1 MFFTKVLL
9 QAPVIVQPEP
19 SLEAVQ
25 DASYVFN
32 GPQFFA
38 ALIAGIVLAFAFQL
52 LFTNLGVAAGISM
65 AGGSSSRSSTPDTQN
80 LQDLEGRTVYDL
92 ADDSSH
98 SSSGLGSTIK
108 KIGLAVGLGTLI
120 SVSLSLF
127 IASFLAVKLGLFVAP
142 LSGAIVGL
150 VIWAAFFA
158 LMVTFSSRAIGSLLG
173 SVVSTATSG
182 MQSIL
187 GTATAAIGAGAASK
201 QVINTAEAAAAAVR
215 KELGMAID
223 PVSMRENVEDFLH
236 SLKPAGLDIDK
247 IAQDFER
254 LLDDENLHTILDS
267 DSIRSVDRNTF
278 VQLISDRSD
287 ISKKDADRIAG
298 KLESV
303 WRKTHSKVA
312 PSGNPLN
319 DFTSYLKSAT
329 REQLTGTDF
338 GDKIDSLIG
347 EIGKNRRAQSSS
359 PLTQAASMSVN
370 SLMGMVMG
378 RSDLTNIDVDKITEQ
393 LQNLGGHLGE
403 QTNKA
408 ASQLGL
414 ASTPETTVKKD
425 IKNYLLNAYPWQL
438 KQANLDREFRD
449 LIYDPAAD
457 PLAVASDLRQ
467 ISRPDFVEILK
478 QKGLLSQA
486 QIRSTANLLDAI
498 RLEVIATAEAAHARQ
513 RSIELMVEV
522 EQYLTTTPKENL
534 TPEKIQMEFKL
545 ILEDFDAS
553 YEELSTRLA
562 VLDRP
567 TLERMLELRTDTEA
581 IEASAIAGEL
591 EIARDRVLAD
601 SQKNLG
607 QAKTVAD
614 RQWLQVQSYLRDT
627 GRGELNPD
635 GIKRDLQLMLNN
647 PQAGS
652 SALRSRLS
660 SFDRDTLTQLLAQR
674 QDLSEEQIEDVLD
687 SVEGTWM
694 RIANAPGQL
703 VGKAQEQYDQA
714 TSVVADYLRQ
724 TGKPELNPKGIERDL
739 TLLFNNPKLGSRA
752 IRQRIAAMDRDTLV
766 QLLAQRRDLSE
777 ADVNRVIDD
786 IQSTLRSIAKA
797 PRRAAIRTQEKVQ
810 DFQSAI
816 ADYLR
821 STDKAE
827 LSPTGIKRDVELL
840 LNDPRA
846 GAESLKDRL
855 SHFDRSTL
863 VALLTQREDIS
874 EEDVNQVVDQVLAV
888 RDNAMAQLQKIQDQ
902 IKSVLD
908 SILAKIKA
916 YLDGLDRPELAYEG
930 IRRDI
935 NVMFDDPQAGF
946 TALKD
951 RFSSV
956 DRDTLV
962 AVMSS
967 RDDISQADANR
978 LVSQIERTR
987 DRALQRAERIQ
998 TDAAMRIES
1007 AKKQAAKQVEDTRK
1021 AAAIA
1026 SWWLFFTALISA
1038 IAAAVAGALAVLPV
1052 AG

>member
-1 MFFTKVLL
+1 MFYTKILL

-19 SLEAVQ
+19 NLQAVQ
-25 DASYVFN
+25 DASFVFN

-38 ALIAGIVLAFAFQL
+38 ALIAGVVLAFAFQL

-65 AGGSSSRSSTPDTQN
+65 AGGSSSSSSTPDTEN
-80 LQDLEGRTVYDL
+80 LQDLEGKTVYDV

-108 KIGLAVGLGTLI
+108 KIGFAVGLGTLI
-120 SVSLSLF
+120 SVSLALF
-127 IASFLAVKLGLFVAP
+127 IASFLAVKLGLFIAP

-173 SVVSTATSG
+173 SVVGTATSG

-201 QVINTAEAAAAAVR
+201 QVVNTAEAAAAAVR

-236 SLKPAGLDIDK
+236 SLKPAGLDVDK
-247 IAQDFER
+247 IAKDFEQ

-303 WRKTHSKVA
+303 WNKTHSKVA
-312 PSGNPLN
+312 PSGDPVSS
-319 DFTSYLKSAT
+319 FASYLKSAT

-338 GDKIDSLIG
+338 GDKLDSLIG
-347 EIGKNRRAQSSS
+347 EIGKNRRSQSNS
-359 PLTQAASMSVN
+359 PLMKAATSFGAS
-370 SLMGMVMG
+370 SLANIVMG
-378 RSDLTNIDVDKITEQ
+378 RSDLSDIDVDKITEQ
-393 LQNLGGHLGE
+393 LQGLGGHLGE

-478 QKGLLSQA
+478 QKGLLSQT

-513 RSIELMVEV
+513 KSIELMVEV

-534 TPEKIQMEFKL
+534 TPEKIQMEFKP

-567 TLERMLELRTDTEA
+567 TLERMLELRSDTEA
-581 IEASAIAGEL
+581 IEASAITGEL
-591 EIARDRVLAD
+591 ELARDRVLAD

-607 QAKTVAD
+607 QAQTVAD

-635 GIKRDLQLMLNN
+635 GIKQDLQLMLNN

-652 SALRSRLS
+652 SALKARLS
-660 SFDRDTLTQLLAQR
+660 NFDRDTLTQLLAQR

-694 RIANAPGQL
+694 RVVNAPGQL

-714 TSVVADYLRQ
+714 TTAIADYLRQ

-739 TLLFNNPKLGSRA
+739 SLLFNDPKLGSRA
-752 IRQRIAAMDRDTLV
+752 IRQRLAAMDRDTLV

-777 ADVNRVIDD
+777 ADVNQVIDD
-786 IQSTLRSIAKA
+786 IQSTIRSIAKA

-855 SHFDRSTL
+855 SQFDRSTL

-888 RDNAMAQLQKIQDQ
+888 RDNAMAQLQKVQDQ

-908 SILAKIKA
+908 RILAKIKS
-916 YLDGLDRPELAYEG
+916 YLDSLDRPELAYDG
-930 IRRDI
+930 IRQDV

-946 TALKD
+946 TALRD

-967 RDDISQADANR
+967 RDDISQADAER
-978 LVSQIERTR
+978 IISQIERTR

-998 TDAAMRIES
+998 TAAAMRIES

-1021 AAAIA
+1021 AAATA

-1038 IAAAVAGALAVLPV
+1038 IAAAVAGALAV